1 MFKVSCDFSLFT
13 LFLVI
18 RGFFCLFISLYSVV
32 PLFSSVRF
40 LKLFGKF
47 CSNVQVCLWESLMD
61 SSWIFLFTEKYHYSL
76 WSQDKTLLGR
86 VYFVVSLGHWGPCSH
101 WWYQPS
107 STSLAKESH
116 SHCSYLVL
124 DTSILSACL
133 GRKRGSWSSFCFTWI
148 PKPIILINFSPAPQ
162 ICHFDGQRHP
172 GTLHLSQWCP
182 PSCILSFGFLC
193 RLHPA
198 WLPFLRD
205 SLWLLIQQGIILC
218 FLELLWIYLKTCFVW
233 GRRQEQCTQGAVCRL
248 GLGGSWEPFCCPNA
262 ESWLGSP

>member
-61 SSWIFLFTEKYHYSL
+61 SSWMFLFTEKYHYSL

-148 PKPIILINFSPAPQ
+148 PKPIILINFLPLPKSV
-162 ICHFDGQRHP
+162 
-172 GTLHLSQWCP
+172 TLMD
-182 PSCILSFGFLC
+182 
-193 RLHPA
+193 
-198 WLPFLRD
+198 RD
-205 SLWLLIQQGIILC
+205 
-218 FLELLWIYLKTCFVW
+218 
-233 GRRQEQCTQGAVCRL
+233 TQGPFTSHSDVLLPVFCPL
-248 GLGGSWEPFCCPNA
+248 VSSVDFILPDFHFWEIPYGFWFNRVLFFA
-262 ESWLGSP
+262 FWNSYEFI